1 MGDNRSMTGPVP
13 SLADVPLG
21 EVLPCDYLGAEGEL
35 RKLANDLDSHP
46 RAAGRSAWHWYPERR
61 EPPRAPGSA
70 PYLLLV
76 DTTITLYESRDDWLE
91 LTLDIAWLAPPRLT
105 VNAAVEVACWCP
117 QDHNMHRVRTARW
130 HSLNSHELAGA
141 FAAGAAMLEDVL
153 AMGPFDPRPWRVQ
166 AGLPDAPE
174 TSR

>member
-1 MGDNRSMTGPVP
+1 MVS
-13 SLADVPLG
+13 
-21 EVLPCDYLGAEGEL
+21 GAE
-35 RKLANDLDSHP
+35 RT
-46 RAAGRSAWHWYPERR
+46 
-61 EPPRAPGSA
+61 PPSSGQRT
-70 PYLLLV
+70 YLLLV

-166 AGLPDAPE
+166 AGSPRRPGNQPLTDRPLTSTRAPGVGLPDHGAPD
-174 TSR
+174 